1 MLRRLIAA
9 VALVLPLPALA
20 DGEVVFWPL
29 VTDGTEYRRIAYP
42 PQAGGLVVVADT
54 TVVFDVRRA
63 AVDYWPITR
72 EHLSDVTRGSPVVA
86 GTLEIED
93 AVGTITS
100 IVPET
105 YLLWYPD
112 GVGAGQ
118 AEVVRGERAAQ
129 LHESYVV
136 SARAAAEALRE
147 HQRLVAEHHAAV
159 EAWLKIAATRPAQL
173 PPPPPEFTIPEPE
186 PYNAF
191 ATTPETAPIVSL
203 PPGRYTIRLRD
214 PAGKPVPGTERS
226 LTAVAPLARG
236 TGFVI
241 RPGDRWTQPSISF
254 SPEATIY
261 TTGGTDLYLQ
271 PVPVAKYVARD
282 FTRLFR
288 PQSRD
293 VVDPFLTLWVP
304 EPSGVDPAADIV
316 LTLWNGGEQVGTRA
330 LAPFRVTQRTGRSL
344 GYVIEEFR
352 PGGGTVAPDFTAI
365 RLDSGMALTRV
376 ALASGGRLPGGERH
390 IRQVV
395 PAAGWALFLP
405 ALLPLVVAL
414 TIKALAR
421 RRRHSARQAGG
432 APAGAPAGAVA
443 GAERGNQG

>member
-9 VALVLPLPALA
+9 AALALPLPALA
-20 DGEVVFWPL
+20 EGEVVYWPL

-42 PQAGGLVVVADT
+42 PQAGGLVVLADT

-63 AVDYWPITR
+63 DVNYWPITR

-86 GTLEIED
+86 GTLEIVDE
-93 AVGTITS
+93 AGTVTG
-100 IVPET
+100 IVPEA
-105 YLLWYPD
+105 YLLWYPE
-112 GVGAGQ
+112 GVGAGL

-129 LHESYVV
+129 VYESYLAA
-136 SARAAAEALRE
+136 ARAAADALRD

-191 ATTPETAPIVSL
+191 ATAPEAAPIVSL
-203 PPGRYTIRLRD
+203 RPGRYTIRLRD
-214 PAGKPVPGTERS
+214 PAGGLVPGTERH
-226 LTAVAPLARG
+226 LTAFAPLTRG

-241 RPGDRWTQPSISF
+241 RPGDRWTQPVISF
-254 SPEATIY
+254 SPEATVY
-261 TTGGTDLYLQ
+261 ATGRTDLYLQ

-288 PQSRD
+288 PQSHD

-304 EPSGVDPAADIV
+304 ELSGVDPAADIS
-316 LTLWNGGEQVGTRA
+316 LTLWNGTEQVGTRA
-330 LAPFRVTQRTGRSL
+330 LAPFRVTQTTGRSL

-352 PGGGTVAPDFTAI
+352 PGGGTLAPDFTAI
-365 RLDSGMALTRV
+365 KLDRGTALTRV
-376 ALASGGRLPGGERH
+376 ALAGGGQLPDSERH
-390 IRQVV
+390 IREVV
-395 PAAGWALFLP
+395 PAAGWALFVP
-405 ALLPLVVAL
+405 ALLPLFLAL
-414 TIKALAR
+414 NVKAVAR
-421 RRRHSARQAGG
+421 RRRQSALKL
-432 APAGAPAGAVA
+432 AGAPGGAAPGVV
-443 GAERGNQG
+443 RGKQG